1 MRETLLRSMR
11 LAGLLAGAWLCACG
25 NEPPAAEAPASP
37 DALVAEGPHDVAVIQ
52 VKGLG
57 AIRVELL
64 PELAPKTVEN
74 FVSLAGKGF
83 YDGTTFHRVIPGF
96 VIQGGDPNSRN
107 NDPRDDG
114 RGGPGYT
121 IKAEFNAFPHVRGA
135 VSMARGS
142 SPNSAGS
149 QFFIVLAD
157 SHDLDGQYT
166 VFGRVI
172 EGMDVADAVT
182 RVKIDTYGRYGP
194 PDRPYPDDVV
204 IESIRIEPAAAPLA
218 APGSRG

>member
-1 MRETLLRSMR
+1 MGEALRRSMG
-11 LAGLLAGAWLCACG
+11 LVGLLAWAWLLACG
-25 NEPPAAEAPASP
+25 AEPPTSETPVSP
-37 DALVAEGPHDVAVIQ
+37 ESLLAEGPHAVAVIQ

-57 AIRVELL
+57 TIRFELL

-74 FVSLAGKGF
+74 FVSLASKGF

-114 RGGPGYT
+114 RGGPGYS
-121 IKAEFNAFPHVRGA
+121 IDAEFNAFPHVRGA

-194 PDRPYPDDVV
+194 PDRPYPEDVV
-204 IESIRIEPAAAPLA
+204 IESIRIEPAANPAPA
-218 APGSRG
+218 S